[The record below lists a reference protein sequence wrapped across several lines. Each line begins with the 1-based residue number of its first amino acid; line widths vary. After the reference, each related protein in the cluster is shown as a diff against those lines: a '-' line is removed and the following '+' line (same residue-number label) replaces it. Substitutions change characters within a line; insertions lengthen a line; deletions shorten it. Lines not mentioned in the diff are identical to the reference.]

1 MTAFLTFGQ
10 IMRHPVIELYHL
22 FNLLQMLND
31 HGMVD
36 IEFFSSFSCSSKR
49 ISFSDPFNWLFSTSN
64 DWSLCSSSSRP
75 LSPLQNCLNHC
86 YIMCSL
92 AVHGPSALFMLRV
105 VSAAITH
112 FELEL
117 KKSLEF
123 AFYLTF
129 FL

>member
-86 YIMCSL
+86 YIMRVIFQAHTRVLNHRSL
-92 AVHGPSALFMLRV
+92 HYEHQSPRHFLGTK
-105 VSAAITH
+105 VSY
-112 FELEL
+112 
-117 KKSLEF
+117 KNRQC
-123 AFYLTF
+123 
-129 FL
+129 